1 MAALEN
7 LEGIIKSIRFL
18 GDRWLLANN
27 SSKGFHQCLE
37 RMCSTPTT
45 ATAAETAQAAAQ
57 QEPGNGDMPARLRK
71 RPQIRASRIG
81 RQLHRRSWW
90 R

>member
-27 SSKGFHQCLE
+27 SSKGFHQCLA
-37 RMCSTPTT
+37 RRYSTPMS
-45 ATAAETAQAAAQ
+45 TAAEMAQAQA
-57 QEPGNGDMPARLRK
+57 
-71 RPQIRASRIG
+71 
-81 RQLHRRSWW
+81 
-90 R
+90 